1 MFENYDLLEGYFME
15 SIYFEKIGRTNT
27 LDTLKHAYS
36 AAKELNID
44 IIVVASTAG
53 ESALE
58 AIKIFDE
65 SFHLIIVTHQD
76 GFRDIGNEFPADI
89 KEEILQKRPST
100 IFHTGTHAF
109 AGLERS
115 FRLKQQTMLPI
126 EMIAITL
133 RRCFGEGTKVTME
146 MTVMVSDAG
155 LIDTTQDI
163 ISIAGTGR
171 GLDTA
176 WIVKPS
182 FSNKLFALKMKVPI
196 CKPRNF

>member
-1 MFENYDLLEGYFME
+1 ME
-15 SIYFEKIGRTNT
+15 SIYSEKPGRKNT
-27 LDTLKHAYS
+27 LGTLKKAFS
-36 AAKELNID
+36 TAKELNID
-44 IIVVASTAG
+44 TIVVSSTTG

-58 AIKIFDE
+58 TIKIFDE
-65 SFHLIIVTHQD
+65 SYQLIIVTHQD
-76 GFRDIGNEFPADI
+76 GFRDIGNEFPVSI

-115 FRLKQQTMLPI
+115 FRIKHKTWLPI

-133 RRCFGEGTKVTME
+133 RKCFGEGTKVTME
-146 MTVMVSDAG
+146 MAIMVSDAG
-155 LIDTTQDI
+155 LIDTTKEI

-176 WIVKPS
+176 WIIKPS
-182 FSNKLFALKMKVPI
+182 YSNKLFELKMKVLI
-196 CKPRNF
+196 CKPKDF